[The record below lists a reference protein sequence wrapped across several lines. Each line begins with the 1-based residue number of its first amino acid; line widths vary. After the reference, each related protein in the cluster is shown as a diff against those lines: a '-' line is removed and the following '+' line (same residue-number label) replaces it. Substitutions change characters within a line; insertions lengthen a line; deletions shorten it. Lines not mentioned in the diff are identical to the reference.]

1 MSPWVRADDPRQRI
15 DLSLPMSN
23 SGILIIGSTGMLGRE
38 LAAECDRR
46 GTDCRTLAGSDDL
59 DVTQAAAVSETLRRE
74 MPAIVINAAAY
85 TDVDGA
91 EANQAQADLVNGTG
105 PGNLA
110 RVCRELDC
118 MLVHFSTDYVFDGRA
133 GRPYLV
139 DDEPNP
145 INAYGRS
152 KLLGDQAI
160 VETGCRHLLIRTSW
174 LFAAHGNNFV
184 RTILRLAGGEPTLN
198 VIDDQHGRP
207 TYCTDLARIT
217 FDLIEHDAQGTYHAG
232 NDGHCT
238 WFDFATAIVGQA
250 RSACEVHR
258 CPTTDHPRP
267 APRPGFSVLDLA
279 ATTALIGSPR
289 HWSDAVADCVGQLID
304 QPVTGPAVTSTR
316 RSAT

>member
-1 MSPWVRADDPRQRI
+1 
-15 DLSLPMSN
+15 MSN

-38 LAAECDRR
+38 LAAECARR
-46 GTDCRTLAGSDDL
+46 GTDCRNLVGPDDL

-74 MPAIVINAAAY
+74 MPAVVINATAY

-91 EANQAQADLVNGTG
+91 EANRAEADLVNGAG

-139 DDEPNP
+139 DDEPDP

-152 KLLGDQAI
+152 KLLGDRAI
-160 VETGCRHLLIRTSW
+160 AEAGCRHLLIRTSW
-174 LFAAHGNNFV
+174 LFAAHGHNFV
-184 RTILRLAGGEPTLN
+184 RTILRLAGRQPTLN

-207 TYCTDLARIT
+207 TYCPDLARMT
-217 FDLIEHDAQGTYHAG
+217 FDLVDRGAQGTWHAA

-250 RSACEVHR
+250 GSACEVRR

-267 APRPGFSVLDLA
+267 APRPAFSVLDLS
-279 ATTALIGSPR
+279 ATTALIGCSR
-289 HWSDAVADCVGQLID
+289 HWSDAVADCVGQLTD
-304 QPVTGPAVTSTR
+304 QPVTEPR
-316 RSAT
+316 